1 MVTYFF
7 FFTKHQEQMS
17 KYPSAPW
24 CLSLM
29 FFFFFFNGRKEFFL
43 FCSFFF
49 ERDLF
54 IQKEL
59 EKQLYIFFPSKL
71 SSLCSCPLSLTKHF
85 VLLITSIAENSS
97 GGFSTSL
104 LQTPFVLQRYVQ
116 ITQKNFLQT
125 VATQCDP
132 EICSDSSRTIRNC
145 LKMPSALCSGL
156 SFNSYLL
163 QLVSLPFCP
172 SIFFYSP
179 NESIRF
185 SSKDVAFDLVLP
197 LCFLMCHLSHQKCIY
212 LSYFLIFKK
221 IFMV

>member
-7 FFTKHQEQMS
+7 SFTQHQEQMS

-97 GGFSTSL
+97 GGL
-104 LQTPFVLQRYVQ
+104 AQVYYR
-116 ITQKNFLQT
+116 
-125 VATQCDP
+125 
-132 EICSDSSRTIRNC
+132 
-145 LKMPSALCSGL
+145 
-156 SFNSYLL
+156 
-163 QLVSLPFCP
+163 
-172 SIFFYSP
+172 
-179 NESIRF
+179 
-185 SSKDVAFDLVLP
+185 LP
-197 LCFLMCHLSHQKCIY
+197 LCFIGMYRLLRR
-212 LSYFLIFKK
+212 IFFRLLQHSVIPKSAVTLQGQYV
-221 IFMV
+221 IA